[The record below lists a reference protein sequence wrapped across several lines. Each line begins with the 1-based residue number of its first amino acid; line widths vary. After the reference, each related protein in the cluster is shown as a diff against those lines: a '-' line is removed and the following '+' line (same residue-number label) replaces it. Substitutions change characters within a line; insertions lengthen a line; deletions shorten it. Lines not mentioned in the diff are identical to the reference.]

1 MSLSLIVA
9 MTDDRVIGR
18 ENALP
23 WRIPEDLK
31 RFKAITMGHPI
42 IMGRR
47 TFESIGKPLPGR
59 RNIVVTSTM
68 AAIAGV
74 QTAGSLTEAL
84 RLCPSSEGERF
95 VIGGARLF
103 ADALPLADKLYLTL
117 VHADIA
123 GDVRFPPVDLERDFR
138 VAERRRFRS
147 EGPAAL
153 EVEYVTAVRA

>member
-18 ENALP
+18 DNALP

-59 RNIVVTSTM
+59 RNIVVTSTL
-68 AAIAGV
+68 AAPGI
-74 QTAGSLTEAL
+74 QTAGSLREAL
-84 RLCPSSEGERF
+84 DLCPAVEGERF

-103 ADALPLADKLYLTL
+103 EDALPLADKLYLTL
-117 VHADIA
+117 VHADIS
-123 GDVRFPPVDLERDFR
+123 GDVRFPAVDLDREFR
-138 VAERRRFRS
+138 VVERSRFRS

-153 EVEYVTAVRA
+153 DVEYLTAVRA